1 MCACGTLLKPCER
14 QSRQLWKHFQKPT
27 GVLDGRQ
34 SGGLGVQ
41 GGLGA
46 SGKRCSRPWRS
57 ASRLSGG
64 SVCSAL
70 FVLAVVRDSHFFLR
84 VLAAALL
91 PLAVLL
97 PLPAAALSLVFLR
110 ALLYP
115 TMKEVHT

>member
-1 MCACGTLLKPCER
+1 M
-14 QSRQLWKHFQKPT
+14 
-27 GVLDGRQ
+27 
-34 SGGLGVQ
+34 
-41 GGLGA
+41 
-46 SGKRCSRPWRS
+46 
-57 ASRLSGG
+57 
-64 SVCSAL
+64 

-115 TMKEVHT
+115 TCAAGKGGMEGGASGCQSTMLRGADVQASRRAGASTCCALAAHPTMKEVHT